1 MRVNVLRRGKM
12 GVKRQYLISS
22 NTSEGFVS
30 FAHDFLKDIERV
42 YILKGGPGCGKSTF
56 MKRIGNELLNEGFS
70 VDFVN
75 SPTDANSIDGIF
87 IHDIGV
93 AIVNGTAPG
102 VIDPK
107 YPGAIDRLLDF
118 GEYWDIDYLRNNKID
133 IKHYTDEIE
142 TEYKELFKCFK
153 KAKLIH
159 DRWEKEYLIGMDFKK
174 AEEITKDLI
183 ENLIKERKESMGKEC
198 HRFSG
203 AMTPQGNIN
212 FYELLIE
219 NIKNRYIV
227 KGRPGTGKSTMTR
240 KLAKAALEAGYDVE
254 YYHCAFDPDSID
266 MIIIPEMSFAILDGT
281 APHIFDPG
289 EGDNL
294 VDMFECIDTNI
305 VHEHEDPIK
314 SIEIEYANEIA
325 NAKDVYARIK
335 ELNDKLEEYY
345 ISATDFN
352 DVNALRIRITK
363 TLKEMKK

>member
-1 MRVNVLRRGKM
+1 LRTGRHVFNDY
-12 GVKRQYLISS
+12 GV
-22 NTSEGFVS
+22 G
-30 FAHDFLKDIERV
+30 
-42 YILKGGPGCGKSTF
+42 
-56 MKRIGNELLNEGFS
+56 
-70 VDFVN
+70 
-75 SPTDANSIDGIF
+75 
-87 IHDIGV
+87 
-93 AIVNGTAPG
+93 
-102 VIDPK
+102 
-107 YPGAIDRLLDF
+107 
-118 GEYWDIDYLRNNKID
+118 
-133 IKHYTDEIE
+133 
-142 TEYKELFKCFK
+142 
-153 KAKLIH
+153 
-159 DRWEKEYLIGMDFKK
+159 
-174 AEEITKDLI
+174 
-183 ENLIKERKESMGKEC
+183 NLIKERKESMGKEW

-240 KLAKAALEAGYDVE
+240 KLAKAALDAGYDVE

-281 APHIFDPG
+281 APHVFNPG

-325 NAKDVYARIK
+325 NAKDVYTRIK
-335 ELNDKLEEYY
+335 ELNDKLENYY
-345 ISATDFN
+345 VSATDFN